1 MKKYLISALFVLAMG
16 IANAQTSAKL
26 IETYSLSYQ
35 HENKQEYSSAIK
47 VMESV
52 YSATDYAVN
61 LRLGWL
67 CYLNSNLDQS
77 EKYYAK
83 ALAIEPKSI
92 EARFGLAYP
101 QAALKQWDKLAL
113 NYEELLKV
121 APNNTV
127 ALYRLA
133 YLYYN
138 LANHNKSDGY
148 LKTLLNV
155 YPFDYYGNLL
165 KGWNDIKL
173 GKYKE
178 AEDALNLVL
187 IYKPGDQTA
196 LDAMK
201 LLKK

>member
-1 MKKYLISALFVLAMG
+1 MKRVILGLALLLIVG
-16 IANAQTSAKL
+16 IANAQNTKA
-26 IETYSLSYQ
+26 IEVYSISYA
-35 HENKQEYSSAIK
+35 HEAKQEYSTAIK
-47 VMESV
+47 VMESIV
-52 YSATDYAVN
+52 TPTDYAGN

-67 CYLNSNLDQS
+67 FYLNSNLDQS
-77 EKYYAK
+77 VKHYNI
-83 ALAIEPKSI
+83 ALGLEQKSI

-101 QAALKQWDKLAL
+101 LAALKQWDKLAS

-121 APNNTV
+121 NQNNTV
-127 ALYRLA
+127 ALYRLG

-138 LANHNKSDGY
+138 LANHQKADMY

-178 AEDALNLVL
+178 AETAFNMVL
-187 IYKPGDQTA
+187 IYKPGEQSAMDG
-196 LDAMK
+196 MK

>member
-1 MKKYLISALFVLAMG
+1 MKKVIFAISLFLIVG
-16 IANAQTSAKL
+16 IANAQNSKA
-26 IETYSLSYQ
+26 IEVYSISYA
-35 HENKQEYSSAIK
+35 HEAKQEYSTAIK
-47 VMESV
+47 VMESIV
-52 YSATDYAVN
+52 TPTDYPGN

-67 CYLNSNLDQS
+67 HYLNSNLDQS
-77 EKYYAK
+77 VKHYTI
-83 ALAIEPKSI
+83 ALNLEPKSI

-101 QAALKQWDKLAL
+101 LAALKQWDKLAT

-121 APNNTV
+121 NSNNTV
-127 ALYRLA
+127 ALYRLG

-138 LANHNKSDGY
+138 LANHQKSDMY
-148 LKTLLNV
+148 LKALLNV

-178 AEDALNLVL
+178 AESAFNLVL
-187 IYKPGDQTA
+187 IYKPGEQSA
-196 LDAMK
+196 LDGIK